1 MKKLIRMLLLLG
13 VVLGGVRPG
22 FSQTLARAQLLPP
35 KETSAKAAPKK
46 LKDVLKKLQDHY
58 AVDILFF
65 DRNVNGL
72 MVTGDV
78 INYNVTIETNLTAIL
93 KPLGLRYKKV
103 KNGGYVVVAKEV
115 GRESRG

>member
-1 MKKLIRMLLLLG
+1 MKKLLRMLLLLG

-22 FSQTLARAQLLPP
+22 LSQTLARAQLLPP

-46 LKDVLKKLQDHY
+46 LKDVLKRLQDHY

-65 DRNVNGL
+65 DRNVKGL
-72 MVTGDV
+72 MVTGDL